1 MTGLVNLTLS
11 LVPLLL
17 VILIIGLP
25 ITGAILFLPVPMF
38 LLAAFSLG
46 VGLLLSTIAVYF
58 PDVAEMYQILLT
70 GWMYLT
76 PIFYPETILPEEY
89 AWLLTRLNPVY
100 HLIRIFRAILYE
112 GRLPYFN
119 EVWPAV
125 IFSLVSLVMGWIIF
139 SKKSDEFSY
148 RI

>member
-1 MTGLVNLTLS
+1 
-11 LVPLLL
+11 
-17 VILIIGLP
+17 
-25 ITGAILFLPVPMF
+25 
-38 LLAAFSLG
+38 
-46 VGLLLSTIAVYF
+46 VGLLLSTLAVYF

-76 PIFYPETILPEEY
+76 PIFYPESILPKNY

-100 HLIRIFRAILYE
+100 HLIRMFRACLYE
-112 GRLPYFN
+112 GRMPYYN

-125 IFSLVSLVMGWIIF
+125 IFSLVILVLGWTIF
-139 SKKSDEFSY
+139 AKKSDEFSY